1 MGTCSFF
8 LQLENDLIIDAIA
21 VDMSIWAAPILAI
34 VAPEGPKSLASSSG
48 TAQSWPKE
56 WSTQFNKGNPM
67 KLYNPKDKFNYE
79 VYISSSPAVFCPEG
93 IFICF

>member
-1 MGTCSFF
+1 MAEQQREEGNIKKLL
-8 LQLENDLIIDAIA
+8 LQMQN
-21 VDMSIWAAPILAI
+21 
-34 VAPEGPKSLASSSG
+34 SSHLKY
-48 TAQSWPKE
+48 AYSWPKE

-93 IFICF
+93 IFICFKMHNSI